1 MKVTRAQ
8 LALIIITLGLA
19 VAAALYL
26 VFESWSRRRGSY
38 DAAYTAIKVG
48 DTREALVAVIGE
60 PQTVTDCSNTPFSDK
75 RLEAEYRS
83 KCFQEYEY
91 VELMARYKI
100 SFDRKGTVIHKSKAV
115 SP

>member
-1 MKVTRAQ
+1 VKVTRGQ
-8 LALIIITLGLA
+8 WALTIITLGLA
-19 VAAALYL
+19 LAAMLYF
-26 VFESWSRRRGSY
+26 VFKIWPRKIDTY
-38 DAAYTAIKVG
+38 DRAYTAIRVG
-48 DTREALVAVIGE
+48 DSREEIVTAMGE

-75 RLEAEYRS
+75 KLEAEYRS

-100 SFDRKGTVIHKSKAV
+100 SFDQEGTVIHKSKAV